1 MEHPLQPVRNVHHDD
16 RPDMLEFLTAIE
28 EGSLATWVR
37 ESPSLFAYTGLITM
51 HAIGLSFAVGFSW
64 VMALRVLGVGRS
76 MPLDAMDRLFRVV
89 WIGFWLCAAS
99 GTLLAV
105 GHATT
110 DLTSP
115 IFFIKLGL
123 IAVAITRTRRPGRSG
138 RRPSA

>member
-1 MEHPLQPVRNVHHDD
+1 
-16 RPDMLEFLTAIE
+16 
-28 EGSLATWVR
+28 
-37 ESPSLFAYTGLITM
+37 
-51 HAIGLSFAVGFSW
+51 
-64 VMALRVLGVGRS
+64 
-76 MPLDAMDRLFRVV
+76 MDRLFRVV

-123 IAVAITRTRRPGRSG
+123 IAVAITRTRRLETTWLTGPSPRLAGAVIAVWVGAIIAGRLNEY
-138 RRPSA
+138 PSLFGMETHP